1 MTMLQAYPF
10 DELMP
15 VINEMFP
22 GTKKYKEELRLGY
35 DLMMAMKP
43 VPSKKSIRYEVMPV
57 PGSDMSYIGALDS
70 CFTTTWEVCLGK
82 EVSRGKGVTL
92 DDAEIISNCFVNMCL
107 QGRYPKE
114 FEAAHRKLMTN
125 A

>member
-35 DLMMAMKP
+35 DLMMTIQK
-43 VPSKKSIRYEVMPV
+43 VYS
-57 PGSDMSYIGALDS
+57 L
-70 CFTTTWEVCLGK
+70 
-82 EVSRGKGVTL
+82 
-92 DDAEIISNCFVNMCL
+92 
-107 QGRYPKE
+107 
-114 FEAAHRKLMTN
+114 
-125 A
+125 